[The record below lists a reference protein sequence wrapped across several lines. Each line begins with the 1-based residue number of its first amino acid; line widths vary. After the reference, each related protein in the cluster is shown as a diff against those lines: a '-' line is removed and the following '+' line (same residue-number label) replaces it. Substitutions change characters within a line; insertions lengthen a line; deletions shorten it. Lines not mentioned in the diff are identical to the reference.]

1 MNEPQHIKRKMQLI
15 WGVALTLV
23 SIGVFVRIPQ
33 VIPKLAQTPIGQ
45 SATTIG
51 FVRICLYFM
60 GIILLGGGIKKIIN
74 YFHTAT
80 TEPGNVTTD
89 SDLNGSGR

>member
-1 MNEPQHIKRKMQLI
+1 MNERQQTKRKMQLL

-23 SIGVFVRIPQ
+23 AIGVFVRIPQ
-33 VIPKLAQTPIGQ
+33 VLPKLAQMGQ
-45 SATTIG
+45 SATTVG
-51 FVRICLYFM
+51 FIKICFYIM

-80 TEPGNVTTD
+80 TDPGNETKNTD
-89 SDLNGSGR
+89 INGSGR